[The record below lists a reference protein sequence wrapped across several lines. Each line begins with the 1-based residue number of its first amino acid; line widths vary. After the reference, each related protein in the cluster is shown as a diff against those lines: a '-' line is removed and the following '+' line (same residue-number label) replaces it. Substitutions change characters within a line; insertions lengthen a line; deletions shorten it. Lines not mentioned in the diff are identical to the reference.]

1 MRLQTVPNTAL
12 ANFRWNKELAGAK
25 DGINTTFTVIGEYFV
40 QSGDIIIRV
49 YLNGQ
54 RLQEGIG
61 NDYTV
66 SESGG
71 PGTGYDTVTLVVA
84 PLSWERITADYIAG

>member
-1 MRLQTVPNTAL
+1 MRLQTA
-12 ANFRWNKELAGAK
+12 ANAAVSHFRWNKELAGTK
-25 DGINTTFTVIGEYFV
+25 DGVNTTFTVTGEYFV
-40 QSGDIIIRV
+40 QTGDIIIRV

-54 RLQEGIG
+54 RLQEGVG
-61 NDYTV
+61 DDYIV

-71 PGTGYDTVTLVVA
+71 PGTGYDTVTLAVA